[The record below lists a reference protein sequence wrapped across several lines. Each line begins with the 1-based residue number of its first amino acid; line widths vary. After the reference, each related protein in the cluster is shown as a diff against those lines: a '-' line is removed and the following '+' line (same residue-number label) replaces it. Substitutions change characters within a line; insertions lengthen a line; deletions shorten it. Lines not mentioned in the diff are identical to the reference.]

1 MKQAFKSWLKK
12 VSDQLL
18 GIQDSPH
25 KIAFGF
31 GLGVFLG
38 ILPGAGPVASVTL
51 AFIFRVNKA
60 AALAG
65 SVLTNTWLS
74 FVTFALAVKLGAG
87 LTGTEWQKVSV
98 QCQELVKNFHFK
110 NLFDA
115 AILQILKPLMIGYL
129 GVGLSAGILAYLLAY
144 AVVGM
149 KKKSNSGT
157 GPEI

>member
-1 MKQAFKSWLKK
+1 MNQAFKTWLKK
-12 VSDQLL
+12 ISSQLL
-18 GIQDSPH
+18 GIQDSPR

-51 AFIFRVNKA
+51 ALIFRVNKA

-74 FVTFALAVKLGAG
+74 FMTFALAVKLGAR
-87 LTGTEWQKVSV
+87 LTGADWQGVYD
-98 QCQELVKNFHFK
+98 QCTQLIKDFHFK

-115 AILQILKPLMIGYL
+115 AILQILKPLVIGYL
-129 GVGLSAGILAYLLAY
+129 GVGLSAGILGYLLAY

-149 KKKSNSGT
+149 KRKPNSGA
-157 GPEI
+157 GPGI